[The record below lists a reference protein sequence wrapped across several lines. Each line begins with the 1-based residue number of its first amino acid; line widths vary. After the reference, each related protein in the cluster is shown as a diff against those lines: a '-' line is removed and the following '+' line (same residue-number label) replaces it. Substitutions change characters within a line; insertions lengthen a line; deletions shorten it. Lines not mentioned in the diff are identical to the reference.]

1 MNYAKNKNKTKNL
14 IMFPV
19 LIGKSKT
26 LKQIHTFR
34 RKRGMVCQYPSANQ
48 QMLVTGS
55 IIQIFLIKS
64 QIYKF
69 ILIFLYIYPFEQ
81 YHY

>member
-14 IMFPV
+14 MMFPV
-19 LIGKSKT
+19 LIGKTKT

-34 RKRGMVCQYPSANQ
+34 KKRGIVCQYPSASVSDWFYN
-48 QMLVTGS
+48 
-55 IIQIFLIKS
+55 QIFLIKP

-69 ILIFLYIYPFEQ
+69 ILIFLYIYLPV
-81 YHY
+81 